1 MQLKLFNSEVMIKYT
16 KLKNL
21 CYSSLCWTLPFAWKV
36 SVIKSSELVILG
48 GVHRM
53 NKFLM
58 AGIVAAMAAATSV
71 ATASPLVTAKMC
83 RWTADITDIS
93 TNWKE
98 WVISKTCRQAPDLT
112 AVWIWQNGS
121 WKHSIKHRRNQ
132 CQAI

>member
-71 ATASPLVTAKMC
+71 ATASPLVTAHGLQPNSQS
-83 RWTADITDIS
+83 RRAASIS
-93 TNWKE
+93 
-98 WVISKTCRQAPDLT
+98 A
-112 AVWIWQNGS
+112 
-121 WKHSIKHRRNQ
+121 
-132 CQAI
+132 